1 MPKEFDKVQILL
13 VEDNPTD
20 AELCI
25 RTLRKNNLANDLV
38 WVKDGAEALDFL
50 FCAGAYA
57 RRTPADTLKVVLL
70 DLRLP
75 KIDGLEVLRRV
86 KSDVRTKTIPVVIV
100 TSSKEDRD
108 ISEGYALG
116 ANSFISKPVS
126 FQEFSDVVAKLGMY
140 WLLINQPLAK

>member
-1 MPKEFDKVQILL
+1 MNQNWNTVEVLL

-25 RTLRKNNLANDLV
+25 ESLREYNLGNQLV

-50 FCAGAYA
+50 FARGSYA
-57 RRTPADTLKVVLL
+57 ERNSANVPKVVLL

-75 KIDGLEVLRRV
+75 KVDGLEVLRTV
-86 KSDVRTKTIPVVIV
+86 KGDERTKMIPVVVV

-108 ISEGYALG
+108 LVESYKLG
-116 ANSFISKPVS
+116 VNSYIQKPV
-126 FQEFSDVVAKLGMY
+126 EFEAFAKEVANVGLY
-140 WLLINQPLAK
+140 WLLANKVPG